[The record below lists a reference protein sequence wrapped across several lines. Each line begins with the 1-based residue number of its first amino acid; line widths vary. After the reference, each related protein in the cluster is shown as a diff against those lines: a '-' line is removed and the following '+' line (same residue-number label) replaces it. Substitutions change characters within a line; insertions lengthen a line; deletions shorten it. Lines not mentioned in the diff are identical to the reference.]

1 MRSGRKKGID
11 PRPKMLYN
19 EFIGNDEGREIFLK
33 KVNINSDWEF
43 EKEGVKS
50 VVSLPHTWNGE
61 DGQSRKDYYKGKC
74 VYRKKLK
81 KAQGVCYIEFNGA
94 NSVSEVFI
102 DKKQVGTHRG
112 GYSMFRFRIDGY
124 LTEEE
129 NLLEV
134 YVDNTVIP
142 EVFPTSA
149 DFTFY
154 GGIYRDVNLI
164 YAGETR
170 FSLDDGSREGVS
182 AVPRRVGGEWEL
194 EIKANVTGAGTD
206 TVCVFELKDDSGS
219 VVARD
224 TRPSEAAASVLKVS
238 SPRLWDGLKDPYLY
252 TLDCKLVQK
261 GETVDERN
269 ILVGFR
275 EIEFSS
281 EKGCFLN
288 GRHIK
293 LRGVSRH
300 QDREGIGNALTMK
313 EHEEDIALILEVGA
327 NAVRLA
333 HYQQAEDFYTL
344 CDKKGLLVWAEVPVI
359 SVYAKARQLN
369 AEEQLISLIKQNI
382 NHPSIFCWGIQNE
395 ITLSGAGNKKMIA
408 GIRRLNEI
416 AHALDPSRP
425 TACAQVAMTKP
436 DTALNKVTDLLG
448 YNHYFGWYVQTVNAI
463 DKWLDNFHEVRP
475 EAKLCLSEYGAEAV
489 LGYYSE
495 DPVQGDYSEGY
506 QALYHEHY
514 IDAIA
519 ARDRIWGSFVWNMFD
534 FGSAARDEGGVRGR
548 NNKGLVTIDRKIKKD
563 AFYIYKATWS
573 EEKFVYITAKRY
585 PCRVIGTT
593 KIKVYS
599 NLPEVTLSADGYER
613 TVKGD
618 RVFIFDD
625 VPVKAGENA
634 VKVSAGGY
642 TDEIALKGVEKLPE
656 SYALT
661 GGAPSQIRNWFGTD
675 GGAIRKDRFSVNDKV
690 SEILDDKEAHAA
702 LKLLAGDIIDKWF
715 VNLVRPF
722 KVSTLLKIAHIDPQL
737 RDVVNGF
744 LQTIKKSK

>member
-1 MRSGRKKGID
+1 M
-11 PRPKMLYN
+11 
-19 EFIGNDEGREIFLK
+19 K

-43 EKEGVKS
+43 EKEGLKS

-333 HYQQAEDFYTL
+333 HYQQSEDFYTL

-436 DTALNKVTDLLG
+436 DAALNKVTDLLG

-613 TVKGD
+613 TMKGD

-675 GGAIRKDRFSVNDKV
+675 GGEIRKDRFSVNDKV
-690 SEILDDKEAHAA
+690 SEILDDKEAHTA

>member
-1 MRSGRKKGID
+1 MD
-11 PRPKMLYN
+11 
-19 EFIGNDEGREIFLK
+19 
-33 KVNINSDWEF
+33 
-43 EKEGVKS
+43 
-50 VVSLPHTWNGE
+50 
-61 DGQSRKDYYKGKC
+61 
-74 VYRKKLK
+74 
-81 KAQGVCYIEFNGA
+81 KAHGVCYIEFNGA
-94 NSVSEVFI
+94 NSVTEVFVN
-102 DKKQVGTHRG
+102 KKQVGTHRG
-112 GYSMFRFRIDGY
+112 GYSMFRFRIDAF
-124 LTEEE
+124 LTEES

-164 YAGETR
+164 YAEEAR
-170 FSLDDGSREGVS
+170 FSLDDGSRDGVS
-182 AVPRRVGGEWEL
+182 VLSKRVGDGWEL
-194 EIKANVTGAGTD
+194 EIKANVTGAGKD
-206 TVCVFELKDDSGS
+206 AVCVFELKDDAGNT
-219 VVARD
+219 VARD
-224 TRPSEAAASVLKVS
+224 KRPAGAPAAVLKVS

-252 TLDCKLVQK
+252 TLCCTLVK
-261 GETVDERN
+261 NEKPVDERN
-269 ILVGFR
+269 IPVGFR

-288 GRHIK
+288 GRHIE

-300 QDREGIGNALTMK
+300 QDREGIGNALTLK
-313 EHEEDIALILEVGA
+313 EHEEDIALILEAGA

-333 HYQQAEDFYTL
+333 HYQQSEDFYTL

-369 AEEQLISLIKQNI
+369 AEEQLISLVKQNM
-382 NHPSIFCWGIQNE
+382 NHPSVFCWGIQNE
-395 ITLSGAGNKKMIA
+395 ITLSGVRNKKMVA
-408 GIRRLNEI
+408 GLTRLNDI
-416 AHALDPSRP
+416 AHRLDPSRP

-436 DTALNKVTDLLG
+436 DTVLNKLTDLLG
-448 YNHYFGWYVQTVNAI
+448 YNHYFGWYVQTVNAL
-463 DKWLDNFHEVRP
+463 DKWLDNFHAVAP
-475 EAKLCLSEYGAEAV
+475 QAKLCLSEYGADAV

-514 IDAIA
+514 IDAVG
-519 ARDRIWGSFVWNMFD
+519 ARDWLWGSFVWNMFD
-534 FGSAARDEGGVRGR
+534 FGSAARNEGGVRGR

-573 EEKFVYITAKRY
+573 EKKFVYITAKRY

-593 KIKVYS
+593 RIKVYS
-599 NLPEVTLSADGYER
+599 NLPEVTLIADGYEK
-613 TVKGD
+613 TVKAD

-625 VPVKAGENA
+625 VPVKAGGNL
-634 VKVSAGGY
+634 VKASAGEY
-642 TDEIALKGVEKLPE
+642 ADELTLQGVDKLPE

-661 GGAPSQIRNWFGTD
+661 DGAPSQIRNWFGTD
-675 GGAIRKDRFSVNDKV
+675 GEIKPDRFSINDKV
-690 SEILDDKEAHAA
+690 RDILDDKEAHDA

-737 RDVVNGF
+737 TDVVNGF
-744 LQTIKKSK
+744 

>member
-1 MRSGRKKGID
+1 MD
-11 PRPKMLYN
+11 
-19 EFIGNDEGREIFLK
+19 
-33 KVNINSDWEF
+33 
-43 EKEGVKS
+43 
-50 VVSLPHTWNGE
+50 
-61 DGQSRKDYYKGKC
+61 
-74 VYRKKLK
+74 
-81 KAQGVCYIEFNGA
+81 KAHGVCYIEFNGA
-94 NSVSEVFI
+94 NSVTEVFVN
-102 DKKQVGTHRG
+102 KKQVGTHRG
-112 GYSMFRFRIDGY
+112 GHSMFRFRIDAF
-124 LTEEE
+124 LTEES

-149 DFTFY
+149 GFTFY

-164 YAGETR
+164 YAEEAR
-170 FSLDDGSREGVS
+170 FSLDDGSRDGVS
-182 AVPRRVGGEWEL
+182 VLSKRVGDGWEL
-194 EIKANVTGAGTD
+194 EIKANVTGAGKD
-206 TVCVFELKDDSGS
+206 AVCVFELKDDADNM
-219 VVARD
+219 VARD
-224 TRPSEAAASVLKVS
+224 KRPADAPAAVLKVS
-238 SPRLWDGLKDPYLY
+238 SPRLWDGIKDPYLY
-252 TLDCKLVQK
+252 TLCCTLIKNEK
-261 GETVDERN
+261 PVDERN
-269 ILVGFR
+269 IPVGFR

-300 QDREGIGNALTMK
+300 QDREGIGNALTLK
-313 EHEEDIALILEVGA
+313 EHEEDIALILEAGA

-333 HYQQAEDFYTL
+333 HYQQSEDFYTL

-369 AEEQLISLIKQNI
+369 AEEQLISLVKQNM

-395 ITLSGAGNKKMIA
+395 ITLSGVRNKKMVA
-408 GIRRLNEI
+408 GLTRLNDI
-416 AHALDPSRP
+416 AHRLDPSRP

-436 DTALNKVTDLLG
+436 DTALNKLTDLLG
-448 YNHYFGWYVQTVNAI
+448 YNHYFGWYVQTVNAL
-463 DKWLDNFHEVRP
+463 DKWLDNFHAVAP
-475 EAKLCLSEYGAEAV
+475 QAKLCLSEYGADAV

-495 DPVQGDYSEGY
+495 DPAQGDYSEGY

-514 IDAIA
+514 IDAVG
-519 ARDRIWGSFVWNMFD
+519 ARDWLWGSFVWNMFD
-534 FGSAARDEGGVRGR
+534 FGSAARNEGGVRGR

-593 KIKVYS
+593 RIKVYS
-599 NLPEVTLSADGYER
+599 NLPEVTLIADGYEK
-613 TVKGD
+613 TVKAD

-625 VPVKAGENA
+625 VPVKAGGNL
-634 VKVSAGGY
+634 VKASAGEY
-642 TDEIALKGVEKLPE
+642 ADELTLQGVDKLPE

-661 GGAPSQIRNWFGTD
+661 DGAPSQIRNWFGTD
-675 GGAIRKDRFSVNDKV
+675 GEIKPDRFSINDKV
-690 SEILDDKEAHAA
+690 RDILDDKEAHDA

-737 RDVVNGF
+737 TDVVNGF
-744 LQTIKKSK
+744 LQTIKKSE

>member
-1 MRSGRKKGID
+1 M
-11 PRPKMLYN
+11 
-19 EFIGNDEGREIFLK
+19 K

-81 KAQGVCYIEFNGA
+81 KAPGVCYIEFNGA

-102 DKKQVGTHRG
+102 DKNQVGTHRG
-112 GYSMFRFRIDGY
+112 GYSMFRFRIDEY

-194 EIKANVTGAGTD
+194 EIKANVTGAGKD
-206 TVCVFELKDDSGS
+206 TVCVFELKDDLGS

-252 TLDCKLVQK
+252 TLCCTLVQK
-261 GETVDERN
+261 GETIDERN

-333 HYQQAEDFYTL
+333 HYQQSEDFYTL
-344 CDKKGLLVWAEVPVI
+344 CDKNGLLVWAEVPVI

-514 IDAIA
+514 IDAIG

-618 RVFIFDD
+618 RVFVFDD

-642 TDEIALKGVEKLPE
+642 SDEIALKGVEKLPE

-661 GGAPSQIRNWFGTD
+661 DGAPSQIRNWFGTD

-690 SEILDDKEAHAA
+690 SEILDDKEAHTA